1 MPAVTPGTMIGPD
14 GTILAGVDASFRLV
28 DAAGNPVPVAWLTAT
43 DKTIVGAKEI
53 TTDANG
59 TYSITLP
66 GNADITPAGTR
77 WRRRIYLDGE
87 RAINTLLD
95 VPTTGGPYQEEDL
108 AVDAIPDPGPVD
120 SAGRGL
126 IASWKLS
133 GTDSVPISTTSIT
146 DTTIAGLGG
155 TFTVTDRPIWVHFA
169 ASWVY
174 TDAAGKTGMFRVRV
188 DGTPV
193 ESRTVEAPSTG
204 SRLHVDLWVPQTA
217 LAAGDHTI
225 DVQWRA
231 GAAGTTLSLFPLSVF
246 GEKTPTY
253 CEVIEW

>member
-28 DAAGNPVPVAWLTAT
+28 DAAGNPVPVAWLAAT

-87 RAINTLLD
+87 RAINTLLE

-133 GTDSVPISTTSIT
+133 GTDNVPISTASTT
-146 DTTIAGLGG
+146 PVTIAGLGG
-155 TFTVTDRPIWVHFA
+155 TFTATDRPVWVHLGL
-169 ASWVY
+169 SWVY
-174 TDAAGKTGMFRVRV
+174 VDAVNKTGIFNVRV
-188 DGTPV
+188 DGTIS
-193 ESRTVEAPSTG
+193 ESRTVEAHATG
-204 SRLHVDLWVPQTA
+204 SRLHVDLWAPQTN
-217 LAAGDHTI
+217 LAAGDHTV
-225 DVQWRA
+225 DVQWAA
-231 GAAGTTLSLFPLSVF
+231 GAAGTTLSFYPLSIF
-246 GEKTPTY
+246 GTQTPSY